1 MELAPVASTQAPGI
15 AGGAL
20 SSQGDFQTFLTMLTA
35 QMKNQDPLQPM
46 SASDFAA
53 QLATFSN
60 VEQAT
65 YTNELLVAMLNQ
77 GGLSDLG
84 GWVGMEARIFG
95 GVWYSGESIDLTP
108 DPALGADA
116 VKLVVRDAAGAIVD
130 SRDLDP
136 ESLNY
141 RWDGLDD
148 EGNPLPEGTY
158 TFELES
164 RLDGDVIDTQ
174 PVAAY
179 VPIQEARFENGATML
194 VLPGGLWVDASAVT
208 GLRRPAV

>member
-1 MELAPVASTQAPGI
+1 MELGPVAPMQSTAS
-15 AGGAL
+15 GGTL
-20 SSQGDFQTFLTMLTA
+20 SSQTDFQTFLTMLTA

-46 SASDFAA
+46 NASDFAA

-65 YTNELLVAMLNQ
+65 YTNELLTALLNQ

-95 GVWYSGESIDLTP
+95 GVWYSGDAIDLTP
-108 DPALGADA
+108 DPALGADE
-116 VKLVVRDAAGAIVD
+116 VTLIVRDADGAIVD
-130 SRDLDP
+130 NRSLTPETLD
-136 ESLNY
+136 Y

-148 EGNPLPEGTY
+148 EGNLLPEGTY

-164 RLDGDVIDTQ
+164 RLGGEVIDTQ

-179 VPIQEARFENGATML
+179 VPIQEARLENNGTIL
-194 VLPGGLWVDASAVT
+194 VMPGGLWVEAGAVT
-208 GLRRPAV
+208 GLRRAST